1 MTSLVVL
8 VLNADVFF
16 IIYFCLSLAEDGNGE
31 GREAEG
37 KVKA

>member
-16 IIYFCLSLAEDGNGE
+16 IIYFCLSLAEDGNGK
-31 GREAEG
+31 GG
-37 KVKA
+37 KLKEK